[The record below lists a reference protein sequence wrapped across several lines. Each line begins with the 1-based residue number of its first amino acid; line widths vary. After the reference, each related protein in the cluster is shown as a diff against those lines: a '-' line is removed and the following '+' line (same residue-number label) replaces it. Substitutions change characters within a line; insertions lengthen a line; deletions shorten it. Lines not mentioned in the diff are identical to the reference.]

1 MPKKPIDWKQK
12 HEDAMIQI
20 ERDKE
25 ICYELR
31 KEVDDIQ
38 QRYYLLNKEFDKAVA
53 INKEF
58 QETIVQ
64 QRGIIHYLEMQVRA
78 IDQKLTKMEKE

>member
-1 MPKKPIDWKQK
+1 MARAPKDYAKLYKNSI
-12 HEDAMIQI
+12 IQI
-20 ERDKE
+20 EKSNE

-31 KEVDDIQ
+31 KKVDDIQ
-38 QRYYLLNKEFDKAVA
+38 QRYHLLNKEFDKAFA

-58 QETIVQ
+58 QETIAQ

-78 IDQKLTKMEKE
+78 IDQKLTNMEKE

>member
-1 MPKKPIDWKQK
+1 M
-12 HEDAMIQI
+12 
-20 ERDKE
+20 
-25 ICYELR
+25 
-31 KEVDDIQ
+31 DDIQ

-78 IDQKLTKMEKE
+78 IDQKLTNMEKE

>member
-1 MPKKPIDWKQK
+1 MARAPKDYAKLYKNSI
-12 HEDAMIQI
+12 IQI
-20 ERDKE
+20 EKSNE

-31 KEVDDIQ
+31 KKVE
-38 QRYYLLNKEFDKAVA
+38 RYYLLNKEFDKAVA

-78 IDQKLTKMEKE
+78 IDQKLTNMEKE